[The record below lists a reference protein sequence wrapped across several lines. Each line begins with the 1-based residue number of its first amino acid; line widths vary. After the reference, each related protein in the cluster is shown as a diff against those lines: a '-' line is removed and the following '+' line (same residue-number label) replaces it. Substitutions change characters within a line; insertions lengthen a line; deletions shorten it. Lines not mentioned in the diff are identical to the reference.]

1 MISGFLVVDKPVG
14 ITSHDVVSVL
24 RAMLGIKK
32 IGHTGTLDPFATGV
46 LPMAIGPSTRL
57 IQFLDES
64 TKIYDA
70 TVQLGASTDTGDLTG
85 EVAETK
91 PVPALEFGEVQ
102 RVLDGFVGDRMQ
114 VPPAYS
120 AVKVDGKA
128 LYKYAREGNPVKAK
142 ARPIHIQSM
151 TLSAVSKD
159 TIELQVRCSRG
170 TYVRVIAE
178 EIGESLGTKGH
189 LIALRRLASG
199 PFELDRAIDFPSLS
213 VLAAGNPDWRPVLR
227 PRRGEERVQW
237 REQEALV
244 ADLLPRF
251 VDPYTALSHLPE
263 ARLSE
268 DDLQSLRLRGRV
280 LSVPEPVEDGGH
292 WLAFD
297 GENML
302 GVLQRDGAIGRVARM
317 LNQG

>member
-70 TVQLGASTDTGDLTG
+70 TVQLGTSTDTGDLTG

-91 PVPALEFGEVQ
+91 PVPTLEFGEVQ
-102 RVLDGFVGDRMQ
+102 RVFDGFVGDRMQ

-120 AVKVDGKA
+120 AVKVDGRA
-128 LYKYAREGNPVKAK
+128 LYKYAREGKAVQAK
-142 ARPIHIQSM
+142 PRPIHIQSM
-151 TLSAVSKD
+151 TLTGVSED
-159 TIELQVRCSRG
+159 TLALQVRCSRG

-178 EIGESLGTKGH
+178 EIGEALGTKGH

-199 PFELDRAIDFPSLS
+199 PFDLERSIDFSGLS
-213 VLAAGNPDWRPVLR
+213 EVAAGNPDWRPVLR
-227 PRRGEERVQW
+227 PRRGEERVPW
-237 REQEALV
+237 RERCALV

-251 VDPYTALSHLPE
+251 IDPHTALSHLPE
-263 ARLSE
+263 ARLTV
-268 DDLQSLRLRGRV
+268 DDLRSLRLRGRV
-280 LSVPEPVEDGGH
+280 QSVPDSVEDGGH

-297 GENML
+297 GKQML

-317 LNQG
+317 LAQG